1 MTLSEQDAYALRRAV
16 SMLDVPTE
24 LKISPLV
31 ESLLSTLDWKNNP
44 AHWSLL
50 QQIVTHDPT
59 VSAQILR
66 VDPMR
71 DLSTTN
77 RDKDETF
84 VPALAKS
91 AQLSDKLIAA
101 TETVGTF
108 HSDCMAWLSKRSPM
122 TPRIFLESGPSVGV
136 GTGGR
141 PTVCTSAR
149 LRRGVPEPLL
159 SVGCA
164 DYLLSQEHGTKRDH
178 RHGTRYRAPSTPSC
192 DYLSRNADG
201 ETRR

>member
-16 SMLDVPTE
+16 SMMDVPTE

-31 ESLLSTLDWKNNP
+31 ELLLSTLDWKNNP

-122 TPRIFLESGPSVGV
+122 TPRIFLDPALCGRRDWRSPDGV
-136 GTGGR
+136 YFGSA
-141 PTVCTSAR
+141 SAR
-149 LRRGVPEPLL
+149 CSRTSTICGLRRLPTITR
-159 SVGCA
+159 A
-164 DYLLSQEHGTKRDH
+164 RD
-178 RHGTRYRAPSTPSC
+178 
-192 DYLSRNADG
+192 
-201 ETRR
+201 